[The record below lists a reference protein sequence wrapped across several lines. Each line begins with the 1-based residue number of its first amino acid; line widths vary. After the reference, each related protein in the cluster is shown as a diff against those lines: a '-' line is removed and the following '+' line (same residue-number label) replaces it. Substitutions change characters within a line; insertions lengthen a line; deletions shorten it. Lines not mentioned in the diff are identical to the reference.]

1 MLLSTKAIENA
12 KKEDEEYFLKDGE
25 GLRVAIKPT
34 GSKTFQ
40 HRIRVK
46 RNGKWSEVVRTL
58 GRFPQ
63 HSLKEARYWKD
74 KNNEYKAKGLLP
86 PKKYDLINQVSDE
99 VITFKEVFEIW
110 FDKMPSIGK
119 WKPSYTLDVKQR
131 ADMYLLPPLGN
142 KSIDAIDTK
151 MLIDL
156 LLEIDEQGKHDTREK
171 IQSILTRV
179 LKHAVILKY
188 IKSNPAR
195 EISSDL
201 FSKKAKSNYAF
212 VSSSKDIKLLLS
224 MLEQAVGTPQV
235 IIALNLAPHV
245 FLRPSELA
253 GLSWSEIDW
262 DDKLIRIPAERMKID
277 KPHIVPMSNH
287 VVEVLTKLKDSNLD
301 STLCFP
307 SPLKNSRP
315 ISTNSM
321 LQAMRKVGVEKEV
334 STIHGFR
341 HMAST
346 TLNEKGYSKDAIELQ
361 IAHEIPGVRGVYN
374 HAQYLEERK
383 PMMED
388 WSSYLD
394 NLQEDKTDSK
404 ETLTIDEN
412 IEKLKAE
419 IDKQLTRG

>member
-1 MLLSTKAIENA
+1 MLLTTKAIENA
-12 KKEDEEYFLKDGE
+12 KKEDKQYFLKDGG
-25 GLRVAIKPT
+25 GLRVAVNPT
-34 GSKTFQ
+34 GSKIFQ
-40 HRIRVK
+40 HRIRWK
-46 RNGKWSEVVRTL
+46 LKGKWKEVVRTL
-58 GRFPQ
+58 GGFPQ
-63 HSLKEARYWKD
+63 HSLKEARDWRD

-99 VITFKEVFEIW
+99 VITFKEVFEMW
-110 FDKMPSIGK
+110 FDKMSSIGK

-171 IQSILTRV
+171 IQSIVTRI
-179 LKHAVILKY
+179 LSHAVAMQLT
-188 IKSNPAR
+188 KSNPAR

-201 FSKKAKSNYAF
+201 FSKKVKSNYAF
-212 VSSSKDIKLLLS
+212 VSSSKEIKLLLS

-245 FLRPSELA
+245 FLRPRELA

-315 ISTNSM
+315 ISTNSI

-346 TLNEKGYSKDAIELQ
+346 TLNERGYSKDAIELQ

-388 WSSYLD
+388 WSIYLN

-404 ETLTIDEN
+404 ETLTINET
-412 IEKLKAE
+412 IEKLKAN
-419 IDKQLTRG
+419 IPRLTRR

>member
-1 MLLSTKAIENA
+1 MLLTTKAIENA
-12 KKEDEEYFLKDGE
+12 KKKDKQYFLKDGG
-25 GLRVAIKPT
+25 GLRVAVNPT
-34 GSKTFQ
+34 GSKIFQ
-40 HRIRVK
+40 HRIRWK
-46 RNGKWSEVVRTL
+46 LKGKWKEVVRTL
-58 GRFPQ
+58 GEFPQ
-63 HSLKEARYWKD
+63 HSLKEARDWRD

-86 PKKYDLINQVSDE
+86 PKKYDIINQVGNDG
-99 VITFKEVFEIW
+99 ITFKEVFVMW
-110 FDKMPSIGK
+110 FDKMKKNGN
-119 WKPSYTLDVKQR
+119 WKPSYSIDVQQR
-131 ADMYLLPPLGN
+131 ADMYLLPPLGD
-142 KSIDAIDTK
+142 KPIDAIDTK

-156 LLEIDEQGKHDTREK
+156 LLKIDEQGKHDTREK
-171 IQSILTRV
+171 IQSIVTRI
-179 LKHAVILKY
+179 LSHAVAMQLT
-188 IKSNPAR
+188 KSNPSR

-201 FSKKAKSNYAF
+201 FSKKNKENFTF
-212 VSSSKDIKLLLS
+212 VSAPKEIKLLLS

-235 IIALNLAPHV
+235 TIALNIAPHV

-253 GLSWSEIDW
+253 GLRWSEIHW
-262 DDKLIRIPAERMKID
+262 DEKLIRIPAERMKID
-277 KPHIVPMSNH
+277 KKPHIVPMSNH

-321 LQAMRKVGVEKEV
+321 LQAMRKVGVEKDV

-388 WSSYLD
+388 WSNYLD
-394 NLQEDKTDSK
+394 NLQGNLPSA
-404 ETLTIDEN
+404 ETSTIDDT
-412 IEKLKAE
+412 IEKLKTN
-419 IDKQLTRG
+419 IDRLSKR

>member
-1 MLLSTKAIENA
+1 MLLTTKAIENA
-12 KKEDEEYFLKDGE
+12 KKEDKQYFLKDGG
-25 GLRVAIKPT
+25 GLRVAVNPT
-34 GSKTFQ
+34 GSKIFQ

-46 RNGKWSEVVRTL
+46 RNGKWSEIVRTL

-63 HSLKEARYWKD
+63 HSLKEARNWKD

-86 PKKYDLINQVSDE
+86 PKKYDIINQVGDDG
-99 VITFKEVFEIW
+99 ITFKEVFVMW
-110 FDKMPSIGK
+110 FDKMKKGN
-119 WKPSYTLDVKQR
+119 WKPSYSIDVQQR
-131 ADMYLLPPLGN
+131 ADMYLLPPLGD
-142 KSIDAIDTK
+142 KPIDAIDTK

-179 LKHAVILKY
+179 LKHAVILNY
-188 IKSNPAR
+188 IISNPAR

-201 FSKKAKSNYAF
+201 FSKKVKSNYAF
-212 VSSSKDIKLLLS
+212 VSSSKEIKLLLS

-245 FLRPSELA
+245 FLRPRELA

-346 TLNEKGYSKDAIELQ
+346 TLNERGYSKDAIELQ

-388 WSSYLD
+388 WSIYLN

-404 ETLTIDEN
+404 ETLTINET
-412 IEKLKAE
+412 IEKLKAN
-419 IDKQLTRG
+419 IPRLTRR